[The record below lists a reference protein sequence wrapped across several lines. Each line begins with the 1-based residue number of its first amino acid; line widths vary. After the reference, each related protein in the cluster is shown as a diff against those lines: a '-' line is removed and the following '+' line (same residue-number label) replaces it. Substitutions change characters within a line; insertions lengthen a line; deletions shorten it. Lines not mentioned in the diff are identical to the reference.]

1 MTNTTNIE
9 TKNSESIRTDEE
21 RLENTKDMILGAADD
36 FRKADAMIGAAAALC
51 EEKHPK
57 FPCGGEIDAE
67 ELKRSRKCAYYYWK
81 RLETIADFSDDTAS
95 ALKSLHEL
103 YRAPGFAP
111 ALWNIKDA
119 LRVSEDVF
127 DMLGVKNVCE
137 TLTGAEDG
145 DTVYDGRD
153 FSLKDM
159 LAHVIVLMYFMAH
172 QFLLVPR
179 AAKVRADLM
188 IVHQLHA
195 DMLSAHNCMLE
206 LAPDDLRMSEREY
219 AVCLSALNAGIHSA
233 YVLELNARMAL
244 ANDDAEGTW
253 RKYSA
258 TDEAQEAKIA
268 IISALHLCPLDIG

>member
-1 MTNTTNIE
+1 MTNT
-9 TKNSESIRTDEE
+9 NSEVTTSTKIRTDEE
-21 RLENTKDMILGAADD
+21 RLEDTKDMILSAADD
-36 FRKADAMIGAAAALC
+36 FRKADAMIGAAAKLC

-95 ALKSLHEL
+95 ALKSLHDL

-119 LRVSEDVF
+119 LRVSEDAF
-127 DMLGVKNVCE
+127 DMLGVKSVCE

-153 FSLKDM
+153 FSLKEAF
-159 LAHVIVLMYFMAH
+159 AHVIALMYFMAH

-179 AAKVRADLM
+179 AAKVRDDLM
-188 IVHQLHA
+188 IAHRLHA
-195 DMLSAHNCMLE
+195 DMLSAHNLMLE
-206 LAPDDLRMSEREY
+206 LAPEDLRMSEREY

-244 ANDDAEGTW
+244 TSDDAEGAW

-258 TDEAQEAKIA
+258 ADEAQEAKVA
-268 IISALHLCPLDIG
+268 LISALHLCPLDIG